1 MGVLF
6 ILNIFKKIIN
16 LFNIFNMLRLSFIF
30 LLSFTFFNLDLENLL
45 GKKSHA
51 SSILILPEKRPHIEN
66 NYNYSLGT
74 INDMILKE
82 GGKTIGKILKQKIKK
97 NENLHLFLKRVGFEN
112 KQANAITSK
121 IKSDHPSINI
131 LRNIPTNHLIH
142 YAIPK
147 NNLGF
152 GINFKIGKYKDLYVW
167 QDNLGEIKTEITK
180 RPFKEI

>member
-1 MGVLF
+1 M
-6 ILNIFKKIIN
+6 
-16 LFNIFNMLRLSFIF
+16 
-30 LLSFTFFNLDLENLL
+30 
-45 GKKSHA
+45 
-51 SSILILPEKRPHIEN
+51 PEKRPHITN
-66 NYNYSLGT
+66 DYNYSLGT

-167 QDNLGEIKTEITK
+167 QNNSSEIKTQITK
-180 RPFKEI
+180 RPFKKITLLNKLEITDNLYNSAVRE